1 MNDRHPA
8 TSQGRVL
15 KADKRARTLVLAAG
29 AIGVFAVIVLAV
41 WVIPWGHGYLQEQE
55 PRVVLWVVEAVVAV
69 IFLSVVPLAVY
80 LYWLGRQV
88 VRHRQLPPPGMKVIV
103 DTRVIEGDPAVTRG
117 RIVMALAVILLAVG
131 LLGGLWLPYRLERAF
146 AGRLKEAPAESGR
159 RYEAAEQPSN
169 DATP

>member
-1 MNDRHPA
+1 MD
-8 TSQGRVL
+8 GRVI
-15 KADKRARTLVLAAG
+15 KANKKVRRLV
-29 AIGVFAVIVLAV
+29 VAVCVISVLVMIALML
-41 WVIPWGHGYLQEQE
+41 WVLPWGMSHLERQQ
-55 PRVVLWVVEAVVAV
+55 PRVVLWVLEAVVAV

-103 DTRVIEGDPAVTRG
+103 DTRVIEGDRAVMRG

-146 AGRLKEAPAESGR
+146 ADRLKKAPAESGQQ
-159 RYEAAEQPSN
+159 YEAAERPSS